1 MVNNQKEF
9 VFKLELFIII
19 LFHFISFHFIFNT
32 AITTNGV
39 TLNSM
44 LDNLITAGLNSVNIS
59 LDTLNEAK
67 YAKITRREGNIFR
80 KVLAVIYRLKY
91 VIYPLN

>member
-1 MVNNQKEF
+1 
-9 VFKLELFIII
+9 
-19 LFHFISFHFIFNT
+19 
-32 AITTNGV
+32 
-39 TLNSM
+39 M

-80 KVLAVIYRLKY
+80 KVLAGIYRLKY